1 MTGFMKSHA
10 PMLGPDC
17 APATPIVGFA
27 QQAIQEA
34 ESPVPS
40 KDYRELPG
48 RKAGA
53 MKKPYHGKI
62 STGSQFKMLDIYVYI
77 WCQTRIFTYN

>member
-1 MTGFMKSHA
+1 
-10 PMLGPDC
+10 MLGPDC

-27 QQAIQEA
+27 QQATSKRQKG
-34 ESPVPS
+34 PVPS

-48 RKAGA
+48 RKAGG
-53 MKKPYHGKI
+53 MKQPYHGKI